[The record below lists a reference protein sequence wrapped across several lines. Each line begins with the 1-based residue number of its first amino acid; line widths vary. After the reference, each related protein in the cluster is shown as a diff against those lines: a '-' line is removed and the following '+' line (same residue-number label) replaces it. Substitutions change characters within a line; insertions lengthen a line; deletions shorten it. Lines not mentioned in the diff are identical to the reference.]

1 MESTDNNNAIK
12 LFVGNLALD
21 TSQEDLLQLFAPY
34 GQVVTCSVLR
44 QFAFIHLQGEG
55 AADRAIRDL
64 NGREFRGRNL
74 VVEESRGRP
83 LHSTKVFVGNLS
95 AMCSAEDL
103 QELFQTFG
111 KVLECDKVKARL
123 SSSAGYA
130 FVHMERKEDAL
141 VAIEALH
148 GTTFKGRPLSVELSK
163 VQPSKPTTTTAKVP
177 IMSHYAT
184 ETPSIKPHMEH
195 HQSQAAV
202 LAAAV
207 AAAAGLPLQVQQSLH
222 NSVYN
227 TTSFDPT
234 YAALKGMTSAG
245 GSDGTPVSPA
255 VYGALASQVYG
266 SVADQV
272 LDSMSKQAA
281 SYQNS
286 GASDTAGY
294 DSQYDPAAGEAPS
307 GQAAV
312 NPAYSGASALY
323 NASSAYGTDATAQAI
338 FEAARARFFQQGQQV
353 LAEQQAGT
361 KSGDRDRSPV
371 RRSTPLLPDPVPQAF
386 PQPRPKRRAL
396 LPTPPGRPEDPAA
409 VDGDPIA
416 RCYAEYYQ
424 QVQQYQQYQQ
434 YQQQY
439 QQYQYGYPPPPTT
452 QMASHQMPM
461 QAPPPT
467 ESHHLAAPS
476 AYAPPRAYDPPPSHK
491 EPLLHRPDYSHLHMP
506 EPPYR

>member
-1 MESTDNNNAIK
+1 MSSNEAIK

-21 TSQEDLLQLFAPY
+21 TSQEDLTQLFAPY

-44 QFAFIHLQGEG
+44 QFAFIHLQGDG
-55 AADRAIRDL
+55 AADLAIREL

-83 LHSTKVFVGNLS
+83 MHSTKVFVGNLS

-130 FVHMERKEDAL
+130 FVHMERKEDA
-141 VAIEALH
+141 VQAIEALH
-148 GTTFKGRPLSVELSK
+148 GTTFKGRPLSVELSN
-163 VQPSKPTTTTAKVP
+163 VQPSNPTTTTAKAPV
-177 IMSHYAT
+177 MSHYAT
-184 ETPSIKPHMEH
+184 ESPSINPHMEH

-234 YAALKGMTSAG
+234 YAALKGMTAASAT
-245 GSDGTPVSPA
+245 DGTPVSPA

-272 LDSMSKQAA
+272 
-281 SYQNS
+281 
-286 GASDTAGY
+286 Y
-294 DSQYDPAAGEAPS
+294 DSIANQAYDPTAGEAPS
-307 GQAAV
+307 AQAAV
-312 NPAYSGASALY
+312 NP
-323 NASSAYGTDATAQAI
+323 AI

-353 LAEQQAGT
+353 LAEQQMGT

-371 RRSTPLLPDPVPQAF
+371 RRSTPLLPDPVPQPF

-409 VDGDPIA
+409 DRDPIA
-416 RCYAEYYQ
+416 RYMMH
-424 QVQQYQQYQQ
+424 VQQYQQYQQ

-439 QQYQYGYPPPPTT
+439 QQYQYGYPPPAPT
-452 QMASHQMPM
+452 QMPPTMPNYQMPM

-467 ESHHLAAPS
+467 EAHNLEAP
-476 AYAPPRAYDPPPSHK
+476 ATYAPARAYEPPPSHK
-491 EPLLHRPDYSHLHMP
+491 EPLLRRPDYSHMP
-506 EPPYR
+506 EHR